1 MVMRALKHL
10 FMPGWLARRAF
21 GPASVRAIERAIK
34 DSERRHRGEI
44 RFALEGPLHV
54 THLRH
59 SARQRARLVFALLD
73 VWDTEENT
81 GVLIYVQLVDRAIEI
96 VADRGIAKRVPQAEW
111 DAICRAMER
120 AFSSARRARN
130 SDRMV
135 ATSSGV
141 SMGWARYASAPISSP
156 RVRCS
161 TSTKSAE
168 ICKTGVEA
176 VRGSALIC
184 WQTV

>member
-1 MVMRALKHL
+1 MVIRALKHL

-120 AFSSARRARN
+120 AFRAHRYEQGALEAIGTVTAILARHFPPGAAN
-130 SDRMV
+130 PNELPDKPV
-135 ATSSGV
+135 V
-141 SMGWARYASAPISSP
+141 
-156 RVRCS
+156 
-161 TSTKSAE
+161 
-168 ICKTGVEA
+168 
-176 VRGSALIC
+176 L
-184 WQTV
+184 

>member
-1 MVMRALKHL
+1 MVIRALKHL

-59 SARQRARLVFALLD
+59 SARQRARQVFALLD
-73 VWDTEENT
+73 VWDTEEKT

-120 AFSSARRARN
+120 AFRADRYEQGALEAIGTVTAILARHFPPGAAN
-130 SDRMV
+130 PNELPDKPV
-135 ATSSGV
+135 V
-141 SMGWARYASAPISSP
+141 
-156 RVRCS
+156 
-161 TSTKSAE
+161 
-168 ICKTGVEA
+168 
-176 VRGSALIC
+176 L
-184 WQTV
+184 